1 MWDANEASVGFWA
14 GNETSEHPIN
24 WVIWFVSGLSGA
36 TSADVVM
43 AIVRQTN
50 QADKAEKAA
59 DTGECVPSMRVG
71 FCFLGFFLFFGGGF
85 CLWARTSITAFN
97 LSSCSWSEHQQDPD
111 LCMNISAAG
120 NHCGSHLLPNA
131 LNVPTLLI
139 SGPSRFLFPS
149 ATVTALLVYIL
160 EHESPSKASYSG
172 AGVKDSQALHG
183 FANHKLIHSFAF
195 I

>member
-1 MWDANEASVGFWA
+1 MWLWPLFAKQTRLIKQRKQLIRASVFYLCVLGF
-14 GNETSEHPIN
+14 
-24 WVIWFVSGLSGA
+24 V
-36 TSADVVM
+36 
-43 AIVRQTN
+43 
-50 QADKAEKAA
+50 
-59 DTGECVPSMRVG
+59 
-71 FCFLGFFLFFGGGF
+71 FFLFFGGGF

-97 LSSCSWSEHQQDPD
+97 LSSCSCSEHQQDPD

-183 FANHKLIHSFAF
+183 FANHKLINSFAF

>member
-1 MWDANEASVGFWA
+1 MWLWPLFAKQTRLIKQRKQLMRASVFY
-14 GNETSEHPIN
+14 
-24 WVIWFVSGLSGA
+24 L
-36 TSADVVM
+36 
-43 AIVRQTN
+43 
-50 QADKAEKAA
+50 
-59 DTGECVPSMRVG
+59 CV
-71 FCFLGFFLFFGGGF
+71 LGFVFCGVFLFFGGGF

-97 LSSCSWSEHQQDPD
+97 LSSCSCSEHQQDPD

-139 SGPSRFLFPS
+139 SGPNRFLFPS

-183 FANHKLIHSFAF
+183 FANHKLINSFAF